1 MIKLITGKRGTGKTK
16 ILIDAIHE
24 AENKSNGNVVAIQK
38 GSSLNTDITP
48 KVRLIN
54 IEDYAVEGVDA
65 FYGFVSGILASDYD
79 CTDLFVDATLKITG
93 RDYAKVGELFEKLAS
108 NIRNDQYAGVAELA
122 DALASGASD
131 RKVMWVQVPSSA
143 PRKARFY
150 RAFFFCSSKNKWA
163 DTLALRT
170 IFN

>member
-79 CTDLFVDATLKITG
+79 CTDIFVDGILKICG
-93 RDYAKVGELFEKLAS
+93 RDMEKVGAMFDKVAAVSGENTHVTFTISAEVADLTE
-108 NIRNDQYAGVAELA
+108 NIKKYL
-122 DALASGASD
+122 
-131 RKVMWVQVPSSA
+131 K
-143 PRKARFY
+143 
-150 RAFFFCSSKNKWA
+150 
-163 DTLALRT
+163 
-170 IFN
+170 